1 MAPGQL
7 STAPTSS
14 PMEVDERLEPALR
27 ASAAFTTPLP
37 IGVGAPAPPL
47 SAGADSPVSP
57 TGGSAGGAVRSP
69 RGTPNGA
76 AAPPRLDSPKTQR
89 RLAKH
94 EKKAKGDV
102 SPDTGVDKQR
112 TETCMVLTRS
122 SSNTSSNLAEG
133 AEGGGGGHA
142 PPPAAA
148 APAASAAGTD
158 APSQRVLFRR
168 DALPPAASAQPPRR
182 NGTVPLPDPA
192 GLRPP
197 DLPAAA
203 AAAGRRPEPM
213 HHPAAGV
220 AAAAGAGYDPGYAPA
235 APGVPSG
242 TAVPHPRGPPPLFAG
257 GGAPAAGGRAA
268 PAAAPPAAA
277 PPAAAPPAAAPPAAV
292 PPAAVPPAAAAPP
305 PAVGA
310 DVVAAIAAAVAAAA
324 AARGPAHA
332 PRPPKELLWPRVSN
346 VYAPTKSGKGPA
358 EDFADWYRGYS
369 QLARLVPVPFQVQ
382 HLMTAV
388 ENAVR
393 KNCEGWATE
402 RGAEITDLP
411 LHEVCAHIA
420 STFDRPDGEHRRI
433 IKYLQMT
440 MPDRGEFSTYVRM
453 RQEHRHVLALDGV
466 HLPLP
471 VERAL
476 LVQSLTPALKESLV
490 KDPGWS
496 QMDLQDL
503 TTTLT
508 AKAKALSVAKGVDRQ
523 GAPTAGRGGWQS
535 QPRTG
540 FSRPRSSLNL
550 MAAENNLKRK
560 QADRASS
567 QPEQT
572 LAAMG
577 GGRPDN
583 SISQRDM
590 QQYYSEGDWT
600 RRTARPYPLA
610 SDPEN
615 ARLFNKDRGP
625 DGRPYCLMC
634 RKGGHTLDRCSKV
647 AARAKGKGQSSRRPN
662 ERAARFGRKQ

>member
-1 MAPGQL
+1 MHRSERSESIPPNFLQSTTGLVTPASVAPGQF

-37 IGVGAPAPPL
+37 IGVGALAPPL

-57 TGGSAGGAVRSP
+57 TVGSAGGVVRSP
-69 RGTPNGA
+69 RGTPDGA
-76 AAPPRLDSPKTQR
+76 AAPPRLASPKTQR
-89 RLAKH
+89 RIAKH

-148 APAASAAGTD
+148 
-158 APSQRVLFRR
+158 
-168 DALPPAASAQPPRR
+168 
-182 NGTVPLPDPA
+182 
-192 GLRPP
+192 
-197 DLPAAA
+197 
-203 AAAGRRPEPM
+203 GRRPEPM
-213 HHPAAGV
+213 YHPAAGV

-235 APGVPSG
+235 APDVPSG

-268 PAAAPPAAA
+268 PAAA

-476 LVQSLTPALKESLV
+476 LVHSLTPALKESLV

-535 QPRTG
+535 QPRPG
-540 FSRPRSSLNL
+540 FSRPRSNLNL
-550 MAAENNLKRK
+550 MAAEQNLKRK
-560 QADRASS
+560 QADRASG
-567 QPEQT
+567 QPAQT
-572 LAAMG
+572 VAAMG

-583 SISQRDM
+583 PISQRDM

-634 RKGGHTLDRCSKV
+634 RTGGHTLDRCPKV
-647 AARAKGKGQSSRRPN
+647 AARAKGKGQSSRRPR
-662 ERAARFGRKQ
+662 ERSARFGRKQ